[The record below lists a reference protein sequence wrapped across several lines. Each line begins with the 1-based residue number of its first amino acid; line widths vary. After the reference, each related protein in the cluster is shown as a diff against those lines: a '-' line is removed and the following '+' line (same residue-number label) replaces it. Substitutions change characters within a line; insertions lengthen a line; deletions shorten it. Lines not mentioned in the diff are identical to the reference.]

1 MEKAQFNNEFYYW
14 SVIII
19 LSGLFI
25 WNLTAFAS
33 GSLIALMPLTIVGI
47 VLFLFATKNKFSRI
61 AIMIWSVVF
70 LIIASGLQLIGR
82 LMTDS
87 INNFVA
93 FDLPFYIKVILSL
106 IAGLV
111 IFIYGKNT
119 IEIITLE
126 EPDHSDIK

>member
-19 LSGLFI
+19 LGGLFI
-25 WNLTAFAS
+25 WNLTALAS
-33 GSLIALMPLTIVGI
+33 GSLISLMPLTIVGL

-70 LIIASGLQLIGR
+70 LIIASGLQLVGR

-87 INNFVA
+87 IGNFVA
-93 FDLPFYIKVILSL
+93 FDLPFYVKVILSP
-106 IAGLV
+106 IAGLF

-119 IEIITLE
+119 IEIITLDE
-126 EPDHSDIK
+126 SDSADL

>member
-1 MEKAQFNNEFYYW
+1 MEKAQFNDEFYYW

-19 LSGLFI
+19 LGGLFI

-33 GSLIALMPLTIVGI
+33 GSLIALMPLTIVGT

-93 FDLPFYIKVILSL
+93 FDLQFYIKVILSL
-106 IAGLV
+106 IAGLL

-119 IEIITLE
+119 IDIITLE
-126 EPDHSDIK
+126 E

>member
-33 GSLIALMPLTIVGI
+33 GSLLSLMPLTIVGT

-87 INNFVA
+87 VNNFVA

-106 IAGLV
+106 VAGLI

-126 EPDHSDIK
+126 E

>member
-14 SVIII
+14 SVIIF

-25 WNLTAFAS
+25 WNLTIFVT
-33 GSLIALMPLTIVGI
+33 GSLTALMPLTIVSI
-47 VLFLFATKNKFSRI
+47 VLFLFSTKNKFSRI

-82 LMTDS
+82 LMVDS
-87 INNFVA
+87 VDNFIA
-93 FDLPFYIKVILSL
+93 FDLTFYIKVILSL
-106 IAGLV
+106 IAGLA

-119 IEIITLE
+119 IEIITIE
-126 EPDHSDIK
+126 E

>member
-19 LSGLFI
+19 LGGLFI

-33 GSLIALMPLTIVGI
+33 GSLIALIPLTIVGT

-87 INNFVA
+87 INNFVT
-93 FDLPFYIKVILSL
+93 FDLQFYIKVILSL
-106 IAGLV
+106 IAGLL

-119 IEIITLE
+119 IDIITLE
-126 EPDHSDIK
+126 E